1 MTDRQSNNPMQG
13 MTLEKILKVL
23 VGEYTWAGLG
33 SRIKIRCFN
42 VDPSVKSS
50 LAFLRKTPW
59 ARKKVESLFLVTAKR
74 AARKRRLRPP
84 TAHDK

>member
-1 MTDRQSNNPMQG
+1 MTERKSNTNNPMQG

-59 ARKKVESLFLVTAKR
+59 ARKKVESLFLATLKR
-74 AARKRRLRPP
+74 AGRDR
-84 TAHDK
+84 